1 MKSEYLD
8 DLKIGGEIMY
18 EGRHREKATD
28 NGFIY
33 PIVNK
38 IISFIYYINIVELIK
53 WITIRFTL
61 LINKGSSDSKY
72 VERKIRRARNIA
84 IDIFIVLKFLFI
96 GIIWCGKIDN
106 IFLTPIIIYLL
117 FMNSF
122 VYFYYHIWEEGAIR
136 GEFATLHRVRRK
148 FISLFQSVFFMV
160 LSYGYLFQIPFK
172 GEFKWDGS
180 EATFSKSLLL
190 SLSNTIP
197 LSYDSVKAVTEIGN
211 YIKVSQILLSFL
223 FITIILTQSI
233 PKANK

>member
-1 MKSEYLD
+1 
-8 DLKIGGEIMY
+8 MY

-61 LINKGSSDSKY
+61 FINKGSSDSKY

-148 FISLFQSVFFMV
+148 FISLFQSVFF
-160 LSYGYLFQIPFK
+160 YGFIIRI
-172 GEFKWDGS
+172 S
-180 EATFSKSLLL
+180 FS
-190 SLSNTIP
+190 
-197 LSYDSVKAVTEIGN
+197 DS
-211 YIKVSQILLSFL
+211 F
-223 FITIILTQSI
+223 
-233 PKANK
+233 